1 MPDNRWYRND
11 GTKSTGSLLKWVL
24 IAVAVAVV
32 AYLAFY
38 FFIGKAV
45 VGTVT
50 G

>member
-1 MPDNRWYRND
+1 MPDNRFV
-11 GTKSTGSLLKWVL
+11 TKSTGGYLKWAL
-24 IAVAVAVV
+24 IAIAVAVV